1 MSHPSAIRNVSFVG
15 HPSTGKTT
23 LVDALAFRIG
33 ANARKGSPQDGTSL
47 CDTEPEEQSRHHT
60 LQLSVVSAEH
70 DEKDWTL
77 MDTPG
82 YPEFITQAQAAIWA
96 SDLVVGVVSCASGAS
111 FNLRTKMLLAGR
123 IGRGRAIVLTHLD
136 GENADFDTL
145 VHDLRDRLGEICVP
159 VLLPNESGSG
169 FNKVE
174 RTFLHPDSEWNQ
186 RLKDRVMDACTDE
199 ELMMTYLDDGKLTEE
214 QLEKE
219 MPHAISDGT
228 LIPVL
233 VCNPVSGDGVEE
245 VYTFLKRFGPSPESG
260 LVKDEEGNAVS
271 LDPSGS
277 LSGTVFATLAD
288 PHVGRICLARIHA
301 GTITH
306 SSHVGLA
313 DGEGDEKVG
322 GVFRMVGKKHEN
334 LETGTPGEI
343 VAFSK
348 VEKIPT
354 WAHFSQAGSPGAK
367 MDVPTA
373 PNPMV
378 ALAVE
383 PKSRADEQKIGEALH
398 KLVDEDPSLM
408 LEQTADTHEM
418 VLHGMSELHLQVL
431 FERLSRRYGVEVTT
445 HLPLISYRQT
455 ISKAVEAHHRHK
467 KQSGG
472 KGQFGE
478 CYLRLRPGIANDPVR
493 FIDNVVGGAIPRNLI
508 PAVEKGIREVCAKG
522 IMAPGEVMG
531 VEVELYDGKFHA
543 VDSDEASFKSAGAK
557 AFREGFESARPV
569 MLEPLVR
576 VEIHVPTDHAGAI
589 FSDLTSH
596 RRGHVIDQQTE
607 AGGAIT
613 MIVAEVPKALMQ
625 TYHRDLNSTTKGE
638 GTWSMSFVRFAPVP
652 MSEQKK
658 ILSAQGEALI
668 ET

>member
-1 MSHPSAIRNVSFVG
+1 MHGPTQGLALDVDWESSPGALGVSGPRHPSAIRNVSFVG

-23 LVDALAFRIG
+23 LVDALAFQIG

-70 DEKDWTL
+70 DGKDWTL

-82 YPEFITQAQAAIWA
+82 YPEFIAQAQAAIWA

-145 VHDLRDRLGEICVP
+145 VYDLRDRLGEICVP

-199 ELMMTYLDDGKLTEE
+199 DLMMTYLDDGKLTEE

-219 MPHAISDGT
+219 MPHAIADGT

-233 VCNPVSGDGVEE
+233 VCNPVSGEGVEE

-306 SSHVGLA
+306 SSHLGLA

-322 GVFRMVGKKHEN
+322 GVFRARSTRTWKPALQGKSWPFPRWRNSPLGRIFLRRAAPAQRWKCPARP
-334 LETGTPGEI
+334 TPWWLSRSSLSPEPT
-343 VAFSK
+343 SK
-348 VEKIPT
+348 KLARPFTSWWPKIP
-354 WAHFSQAGSPGAK
+354 A
-367 MDVPTA
+367 
-373 PNPMV
+373 
-378 ALAVE
+378 
-383 PKSRADEQKIGEALH
+383 
-398 KLVDEDPSLM
+398 
-408 LEQTADTHEM
+408 
-418 VLHGMSELHLQVL
+418 
-431 FERLSRRYGVEVTT
+431 
-445 HLPLISYRQT
+445 
-455 ISKAVEAHHRHK
+455 
-467 KQSGG
+467 
-472 KGQFGE
+472 
-478 CYLRLRPGIANDPVR
+478 
-493 FIDNVVGGAIPRNLI
+493 
-508 PAVEKGIREVCAKG
+508 
-522 IMAPGEVMG
+522 
-531 VEVELYDGKFHA
+531 
-543 VDSDEASFKSAGAK
+543 
-557 AFREGFESARPV
+557 
-569 MLEPLVR
+569 
-576 VEIHVPTDHAGAI
+576 
-589 FSDLTSH
+589 
-596 RRGHVIDQQTE
+596 
-607 AGGAIT
+607 
-613 MIVAEVPKALMQ
+613 
-625 TYHRDLNSTTKGE
+625 
-638 GTWSMSFVRFAPVP
+638 
-652 MSEQKK
+652 
-658 ILSAQGEALI
+658 
-668 ET
+668 

>member
-23 LVDALAFRIG
+23 LVDAIAFKMG
-33 ANARKGSPQDGTSL
+33 ASARKGSPQDGTSL

-60 LQLSVVSAEH
+60 LQLSVVSTEH
-70 DEKDWTL
+70 DGKDWTL

-82 YPEFITQAQAAIWA
+82 YPEFVAQAQAAIWA

-123 IGRGRAIVLTHLD
+123 MGRGRAIVLTHLD
-136 GENADFDTL
+136 GENADFDSI
-145 VHDLRDRLGEICVP
+145 VHELRERIGEVCVP
-159 VLLPNESGSG
+159 VLLPNESGPG
-169 FNKVE
+169 FSKVE
-174 RTFLHPDSEWNQ
+174 RTFLHDDSEWHK
-186 RLKDRVMDACTDE
+186 RLKDRVMDACTDDD
-199 ELMMTYLDDGKLTEE
+199 LMMAYLDDDKLTED

-219 MPHAISDGT
+219 MPHAIADGT

-233 VCNPVSGDGVEE
+233 VCNPASGEGIDE

-260 LVKDEEGNAVS
+260 LVKDEEGQAVS
-271 LDPSGS
+271 LDSSGT
-277 LSGTVFATLAD
+277 LMGTVFATQAD

-301 GTITH
+301 GTMDH
-306 SSHVGLA
+306 STHVGLA
-313 DGEGDEKVG
+313 DGEGDEKIG
-322 GVFRMVGKKHEN
+322 GLFRMLGKKREA
-334 LETGTPGEI
+334 LEIGTPGEI
-343 VAFSK
+343 VAFTK
-348 VEKIPT
+348 VEKLPT
-354 WAHFSQAGSPGAK
+354 WAHFSQAGAEGAK
-367 MDVPTA
+367 IEVPTA

-383 PKSRADEQKIGEALH
+383 PRSRADEQKIGEAMH
-398 KLVDEDPSLM
+398 KLVDEDPSLTI
-408 LEQTADTHEM
+408 EQTKDTHEM
-418 VLHGMSELHLQVL
+418 VVHGMSDLHLQVL
-431 FERLSRRYGVEVTT
+431 FERLSRRYGVEVDT
-445 HLPLISYRQT
+445 HLPVVSYRQT
-455 ISKAVEAHHRHK
+455 ISKAVDAHHRHK

-478 CYLRLRPGIANDPVR
+478 CFLRLRPATPNDPVV
-493 FIDNVVGGAIPRNLI
+493 FLDKVVGGAIPRNLI

-522 IMAPGEVMG
+522 ILIGGEVMG

-543 VDSDEASFKSAGAK
+543 VDSDEASFKSAGSK
-557 AFREGFESARPV
+557 AFREGFENAKPV
-569 MLEPLVR
+569 LLEPLVR
-576 VEIHVPTDHAGAI
+576 VEIHVPTEDAGAI

-613 MIVAEVPKALMQ
+613 MIVAEAPKALMQ

-638 GTWSMSFVRFAPVP
+638 GTWNMSFARFAPVP
-652 MSEQKK
+652 AAEQKK
-658 ILSAQGEALI
+658 ILAAQAEALI
-668 ET
+668 EA